1 MTTIAICNVKGG
13 TGKTTSTI
21 FLATYLAD
29 QGYGVTVLDADPQ
42 GSATDWALIAEENG
56 HALPFTVQ
64 AVNARSIS
72 ARQDT
77 TNFSIIDC
85 PPGNPAIIEAA
96 LKAADAIIIPTSPSA
111 IEAQRMWETLELI
124 QDTPAAVLLTSAQLN
139 TRTLSDLQGA
149 LDAVQV
155 PTFTNII
162 CARQAI
168 KRMWGQRPEAYH
180 GYDTV
185 AEEILNELIP
195 QSRMT
200 VQKTQRNTL
209 NELKRTQEQ

>member
-13 TGKTTSTI
+13 TGKTTSAI

-29 QGYGVTVLDADPQ
+29 QGYSVTVLDADPQ
-42 GSATDWALIAEENG
+42 GSATDWALIAEEND
-56 HALPFTVQ
+56 HALPFSVH

-72 ARQDT
+72 ARRDNT
-77 TNFSIIDC
+77 DFSIIDC

-96 LKAADAIIIPTSPSA
+96 LKAADAVIIPTSPSA
-111 IEAQRMWETLELI
+111 IEVQRMWETLELI
-124 QDTPAAVLLTSAQLN
+124 RDTPAAVLLTSAQLN

-149 LDAVQV
+149 LNAAQV

-168 KRMWGQRPEAYH
+168 KRMWGQRPKSFH
-180 GYDTV
+180 GYDGV
-185 AEEILNELIP
+185 AGEIIHELLP
-195 QSRMT
+195 HGGTTAVPHSRT
-200 VQKTQRNTL
+200 
-209 NELKRTQEQ
+209 